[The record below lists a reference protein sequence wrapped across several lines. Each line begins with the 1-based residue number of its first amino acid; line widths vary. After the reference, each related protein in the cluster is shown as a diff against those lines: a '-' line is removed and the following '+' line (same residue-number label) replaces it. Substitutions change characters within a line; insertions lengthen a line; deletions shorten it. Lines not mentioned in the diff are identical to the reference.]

1 MMSDLMNAR
10 ALVVEDDGPDRL
22 ALKQQLQLMGIA
34 VEDTSSPSEG
44 HKYFDGAVYH
54 LVILHSSR
62 SQQEILELCRWIRAH
77 STTPIIML
85 TKRDETVNEQMAI
98 HAGADDYIIKPIMS
112 KVLTSRV
119 AQQMRRINI
128 EVAENTEAPV
138 ISWANLTLDVEQ
150 HEFMIGTDSVP
161 LTNSEFR
168 FMQLLMERPQQVFT
182 REQIVQA
189 LGLASGF
196 GADHIID
203 SHASR
208 LRSKVR
214 KNGGPEVV
222 QAVRGVG
229 FRLSS
234 RPGLITRDAEA
245 ARTPLFQEE
254 AFAG

>member
-1 MMSDLMNAR
+1 MSDVMNAR
-10 ALVVEDDGPDRL
+10 ALVVEDDGPDRM

-34 VEDTSSPSEG
+34 VEDTPSPSEG
-44 HKYFDGAVYH
+44 QKYFDGTTFH

-119 AQQMRRINI
+119 SQQMRRVNV
-128 EVAENTEAPV
+128 EVVDTDVPP
-138 ISWANLTLDVEQ
+138 ITWANLTLDAEQ
-150 HEFMIGTDSVP
+150 HEFFIGSASVP

-189 LGLASGF
+189 LGLSSGF
-196 GADHIID
+196 GSDHIID

-222 QAVRGVG
+222 QSVRGVG
-229 FRLSS
+229 FRLASRSTHLEYQLQNSS
-234 RPGLITRDAEA
+234 ASSERENV
-245 ARTPLFQEE
+245 
-254 AFAG
+254 FAG

>member
-1 MMSDLMNAR
+1 MSDLMNAR
-10 ALVVEDDGPDRL
+10 ALVVEDDGPDRM

-44 HKYFDGAVYH
+44 QKFFDGTIYH

-119 AQQMRRINI
+119 SQQMRRVNI
-128 EVAENTEAPV
+128 EVAENDVPAV
-138 ISWANLTLDVEQ
+138 SWANLTLDVEQ
-150 HEFMIGTDSVP
+150 HEFLIGTESVP

-189 LGLASGF
+189 LGLTSGF
-196 GADHIID
+196 GSDHIID

-222 QAVRGVG
+222 HAVRGVG

-234 RPGLITRDAEA
+234 RSAQVIREAET
-245 ARTPLFQEE
+245 ARTQLSRED
-254 AFAG
+254 ALAG